1 MESRC
6 WGTRGGFPRG
16 FAGGLRE
23 ELAGGTWCPLS
34 WLHYQHALWQD
45 LGIFLREGCYG
56 NTRFLSTALL
66 LASSSAL

>member
-6 WGTRGGFPRG
+6 WGTRGGF
-16 FAGGLRE
+16 AGGLRE
-23 ELAGGTWCPLS
+23 ELASGTWCPLS

-45 LGIFLREGCYG
+45 LGIFLHEGCYG
-56 NTRFLSTALL
+56 NTRFPSTALL